1 MKHKKLIIFLSLL
14 FLIFI
19 SLVGYY
25 FYGLSPVSNDEEK
38 VIFEIAPL
46 TSKKDIA
53 QALKNEGLIRNQ
65 YVLDI
70 YMAIN
75 KSKIQ
80 AGKYELSKSMKPTD
94 MLKKFAN
101 GDIFKEEVTITFPEG
116 LRVVDYADILSD
128 KLSINKEDFINTIN
142 DSIFL
147 KELINNEDY
156 WFITDDI
163 LNDEIY
169 YKLEG
174 YLYPDTYTF
183 YKDDDSQTVIKKIL
197 DNSKKQLD
205 TLKDEINISGKSVHE
220 ILTVAS
226 ILQVELSGNSKT
238 DDSYKDNLKKI
249 AQVIY
254 KRINSNDTVG
264 SDVTCYYGVRKKLSE
279 ELTMNDILDYNPYNT
294 RLTDG
299 RMNGKLPIGPIS
311 NPYIEAIDAVIHPSD
326 TNYYFFVSN
335 TCTGEMFFEESYVD
349 FLNKVYELQSVC
361 SSN

>member
-1 MKHKKLIIFLSLL
+1 MKTEDLKKQ
-14 FLIFI
+14 
-19 SLVGYY
+19 
-25 FYGLSPVSNDEEK
+25 GLTDEQIQFVFAENG
-38 VIFEIAPL
+38 
-46 TSKKDIA
+46 KDIS
-53 QALKNEGLIRNQ
+53 ALQTENATLKAEKATLENEKKVLEKEKTEKDKTIQDYQKNSITKDE
-65 YVLDI
+65 Y
-70 YMAIN
+70 N
-75 KSKIQ
+75 KQVKEIEDN
-80 AGKYELSKSMKPTD
+80 AKREREEYIFNGILSKALDDNK
-94 MLKKFAN
+94 
-101 GDIFKEEVTITFPEG
+101 V
-116 LRVVDYADILSD
+116 LSD
-128 KLSINKEDFINTIN
+128 EKTRKAFETLLDKDTLKISDDQKSIIG
-142 DSIFL
+142 L
-147 KELINNEDY
+147 KE
-156 WFITDDI
+156 
-163 LNDEIY
+163 
-169 YKLEG
+169 
-174 YLYPDTYTF
+174 
-183 YKDDDSQTVIKKIL
+183 
-197 DNSKKQLD
+197 QLD

-279 ELTMNDILDYNPYNT
+279 ELTINDILDYNPYNT